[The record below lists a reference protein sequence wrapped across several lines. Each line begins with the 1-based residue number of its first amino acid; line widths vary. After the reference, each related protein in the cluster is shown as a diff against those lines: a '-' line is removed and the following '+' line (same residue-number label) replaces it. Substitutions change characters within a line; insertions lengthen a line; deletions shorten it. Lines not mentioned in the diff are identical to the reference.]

1 MKMYEMTMEF
11 DVTVGFKKLNSI
23 MEMFGYDEKTGVTG
37 QTITLSQTVPF
48 IPDENYIHK
57 VEKLLKDKY
66 ETNNLNILDCRFRG
80 YKKFLEKEVDIPEP
94 EKECDMDLEME

>member
-1 MKMYEMTMEF
+1 MKMYEMIMEF
-11 DVTVGFKKLNSI
+11 DVTVGFKELNSI
-23 MEMFGYDEKTGVTG
+23 MEMFGYNEKTGVTG

-66 ETNNLNILDCRFRG
+66 ETNNLNILDCHFRG

>member
-1 MKMYEMTMEF
+1 MKLYEMIMEF
-11 DVTVGFKKLNSI
+11 DITVGLKEINSF
-23 MEMFGYDEKTGVTG
+23 MEMFGYNDKAVIKG

-66 ETNNLNILDCRFRG
+66 ETEDLNILDCRFRG

-94 EKECDMDLEME
+94 EKECDTDLEME